1 MNFGS
6 LSDAQGLAVQTAG
19 VAAPP
24 RDSWWSTPYGRAA
37 RRLLRNPAAT
47 VSLALLAVII
57 LVAASASFLAPYD
70 PLKMLPL
77 DIMQPPS
84 ARHWFGTDQFGRDV
98 LSRVIFGARLSVPL
112 GIIPVAIGASLGTFL
127 GLVAGYTEGVLRR
140 VIMRAVD
147 VMLGFP
153 LFLLALFI
161 VAMLGPSLL
170 NAMLAVGISST
181 PTYARVVYSS
191 VLSIR
196 ERDYIVAARALGVG
210 ELKILFQ
217 HVLPNVIAPVIVVGT
232 IGMAYA
238 ILTGAA
244 LSFLGLGAQPPTPEW
259 GAMVYE
265 GRSYLRTAWW
275 VSTLPG
281 LMIMLAVLA
290 VNIFGDGVRDAL
302 DPRILD

>member
-1 MNFGS
+1 MDTSGIVGRREVS
-6 LSDAQGLAVQTAG
+6 A
-19 VAAPP
+19 VAAE
-24 RDSWWSTPYGRAA
+24 RTARNYSWWASPYGRAA
-37 RRLLRNPAAT
+37 RRLQRNPAAV
-47 VSLALLAVII
+47 VSLVILI
-57 LVAASASFLAPYD
+57 LIVLVAAVAPILAPYD

-77 DIMQPPS
+77 DIMKPPS
-84 ARHWFGTDQFGRDV
+84 LRHLFGTDQFGRDI
-98 LSRVIFGARLSVPL
+98 LSRAIYGARLSVPL
-112 GIIPVAIGASLGTFL
+112 GIIPVVIGTGLGTLL
-127 GLVAGYTEGVLRR
+127 GLVAGYTEGATRR

-161 VAMLGPSLL
+161 VAMLGPSLF

-196 ERDYIVAARALGVG
+196 EREYIVAARALGVS
-210 ELKILFQ
+210 EVRILLQ
-217 HVLPNVIAPVIVVGT
+217 HVLPNVIAPVIVVST
-232 IGMAYA
+232 VGMAYA

-244 LSFLGLGAQPPTPEW
+244 LSFLGLGVQPPTPEW

-275 VSTLPG
+275 ISTLPG
-281 LMIMLAVLA
+281 LMIVVAVLA
-290 VNIFGDGVRDAL
+290 VNVLGDGLRDAL
-302 DPRILD
+302 DPRILE